1 MEEGI
6 LGVIDIRFLVDV
18 AAGDLDL
25 SSLASDP
32 QCYEFGYRCYLAKTS
47 ANGLNAML
55 NKE

>member
-32 QCYEFGYRCYLAKTS
+32 QCYEFGYRCYLAKTL